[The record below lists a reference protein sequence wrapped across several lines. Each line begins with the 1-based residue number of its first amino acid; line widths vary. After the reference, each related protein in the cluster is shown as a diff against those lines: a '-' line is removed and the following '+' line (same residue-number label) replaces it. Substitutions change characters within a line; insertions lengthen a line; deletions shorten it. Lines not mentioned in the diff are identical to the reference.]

1 MEYKVMVPSQIWQG
15 YDPRLEPLKAVKT
28 DYVGTLADG
37 VSEERYQFTALTAED
52 GDVRVAVRVISA
64 IGTNDLSPV
73 ILVVSEYHKEP
84 DIALVAKLAE
94 AGYVVVIPDI
104 SAIAEL
110 KTIFPPSLEY
120 GEYAKAGDHIRKVMP
135 TAKETSQYLY
145 AKIVKR
151 TIIFIKRTIGDG
163 KLIAMGL
170 GDAVEVAM
178 QVVGTGG
185 EADGLACING
195 AGYREYIKH
204 SRYGSERELV
214 MDEERMCWLTGI
226 ASVAY
231 AKFIKVPT
239 FIAIGSNA
247 SKSDIDRLSNLKA
260 LMGTDEVHISISPRA
275 SDFML
280 PEAYNTLTIWLKSL
294 INGEKMPDMP
304 TMSIQVG
311 DDGIPSFSV
320 NCDAGAMIKKV
331 TVYYAVKEY
340 QHEIRDW
347 HEADCVSASSTEY
360 IAQAED
366 YDEKEPLFAYAVV
379 EYIMGVALST
389 TVEFADLKGY
399 PVHPREKSHKSR
411 VAVVYQAGEEESGF
425 VADYDGTVL
434 FEPSLKL
441 ISTPKG
447 AVGLTSECGGL
458 RTYRF
463 DPEDLTTN
471 DRILNIELY
480 SSSYTEADVILI
492 GAGKEGSATYTAKI
506 RLNNTKGLF
515 MGTQLKLTDFKD
527 ESNIPP
533 HSWVGIKVLAIRGQ
547 GVAIG
552 NILFI

>member
-37 VSEERYQFTALTAED
+37 VSEERYQFTALTVED

-64 IGTNDLSPV
+64 TGTNDLSPV

-280 PEAYNTLTIWLKSL
+280 PEAYNTLIIWLKSL

-347 HEADCVSASSTEY
+347 READCVSASSTEY

-515 MGTQLKLTDFKD
+515 MGTQLRLTDFKD